1 MEDKELWTT
10 FEKTGR
16 IVDYLNYKHLYEGE
30 YKDYYTNGKEQAV
43 GEKQGE
49 SDSHSDRNGAVRD
62 TYR

>member
-16 IVDYLNYKHLYEGE
+16 IVDYLNYKHLYEVE
-30 YKDYYTNGKEQAV
+30 YKDYYTNGKEQTA
-43 GEKQGE
+43 GERTGE
-49 SDSHSDRNGAVRD
+49 SDSHSDRNGTVRD

>member
-30 YKDYYTNGKEQAV
+30 YKDNYTNGKEQTA
-43 GEKQGE
+43 GERTGE
-49 SDSHSDRNGAVRD
+49 SDSHSDRNGTVRD

>member
-1 MEDKELWTT
+1 MEDKKLWEA

-16 IVDYLNYKHLYEGE
+16 ITDYLNYKSLYGGA
-30 YKDYYTNGKEQAV
+30 YKDYYTSESV

-49 SDSHSDRNGAVRD
+49 SERNSNGNGAVRD

>member
-30 YKDYYTNGKEQAV
+30 YKDYYTSGKEQTA
-43 GEKQGE
+43 GEKAVE
-49 SDSHSDRNGAVRD
+49 SDSYSNRNGAVRH

>member
-16 IVDYLNYKHLYEGE
+16 VVDYLNYKHLYGGE
-30 YKDYYTNGKEQAV
+30 YKDYYTSDKENT
-43 GEKQGE
+43 GEP
-49 SDSHSDRNGAVRD
+49 DSHGNGNDTVRG

>member
-30 YKDYYTNGKEQAV
+30 YKDYFTKDKEQEA

-49 SDSHSDRNGAVRD
+49 SDSHSDRDGAVRD

>member
-1 MEDKELWTT
+1 MEDKKLWEA

-16 IVDYLNYKHLYEGE
+16 ITDYLNYKSLYGGA
-30 YKDYYTNGKEQAV
+30 YKDYYTSDKESV

-49 SDSHSDRNGAVRD
+49 SERNSNGNGTVRD

>member
-16 IVDYLNYKHLYEGE
+16 IVDYLNYKHLYGGE
-30 YKDYYTNGKEQAV
+30 YKDYYTNDKENAF
-43 GEKQGE
+43 EP
-49 SDSHSDRNGAVRD
+49 DSHSDRNDTIRD

>member
-16 IVDYLNYKHLYEGE
+16 IVDYLNYKHLY
-30 YKDYYTNGKEQAV
+30 TNGKEQTA
-43 GEKQGE
+43 GERTGE
-49 SDSHSDRNGAVRD
+49 SDSHSDGNGAVRD